1 MLLRETLRRV
11 RLLLLLE
18 LLRLWR
24 LLNRGLRHRH
34 RGLPLRLWLL
44 LWRVTLRRVRMR
56 GRLLLLVLRG

>member
-1 MLLRETLRRV
+1 M
-11 RLLLLLE
+11 LLE